1 MSSVTESDG
10 RKWMTKERAIFLLF
24 KKRWMNVICMFK
36 EGQGICYYV
45 NIATPT
51 ILDQGYLKYID
62 YDLDVK
68 LYPNHQEK
76 TLDENEFERHTHGY
90 PEELTKAIKKST
102 EEVKSMI
109 SRHDVPFR
117 DEFIKTLYDKFLT
130 ENQPIENRKVNN
142 N

>member
-1 MSSVTESDG
+1 M
-10 RKWMTKERAIFLLF
+10 
-24 KKRWMNVICMFK
+24 
-36 EGQGICYYV
+36 
-45 NIATPT
+45 
-51 ILDQGYLKYID
+51 KYID

-76 TLDENEFERHTHGY
+76 TLDENEFERHTQTYGY
-90 PEELTKAIKKST
+90 PEDLTKAIKKST

-117 DEFIKTLYDKFLT
+117 DEFIKTLYDKFLI